1 VANELILV
9 VEDHDKNRKLVRDV
23 LTFKGYEIIEAET
36 GEEGVRLAQERHP
49 SLVLMDI
56 RLPGIDGIEALRQ
69 LRAEQATRGIPI
81 MAMTASVMTAD
92 RQKITDAGF
101 DAFQSNPLKVSDF
114 VAAVEAPRPSGKM
127 RSGATP
133 SSRALF
139 ADLEEFATT
148 TVGTARWSPMP
159 RSPRGTVTCSR
170 WRACVGWCLSGG
182 SRPWMLS
189 WICCVWPFSRST
201 R

>member
-1 VANELILV
+1 MPVPPSGSHSRCAVANELILV
-9 VEDHDKNRKLVRDV
+9 VEDNDKNRKLVRDV

-69 LRAEQATRGIPI
+69 LRAEEATREIPI

-101 DAFQSNPLKVSDF
+101 DAFQSKPLKVSDF
-114 VAAVEAPRPSGKM
+114 VAAVER
-127 RSGATP
+127 
-133 SSRALF
+133 LL
-139 ADLEEFATT
+139 DH
-148 TVGTARWSPMP
+148 
-159 RSPRGTVTCSR
+159 
-170 WRACVGWCLSGG
+170 
-182 SRPWMLS
+182 PWK
-189 WICCVWPFSRST
+189 
-201 R
+201 

>member
-1 VANELILV
+1 MANELILV
-9 VEDHDKNRKLVRDV
+9 VEDNDKNRKLVRDV

-69 LRAEQATRGIPI
+69 LRAEAATREIPI

-101 DAFQSNPLKVSDF
+101 DAFQSKPLKVSDF
-114 VAAVEAPRPSGKM
+114 VAAVERILEYWKM
-127 RSGATP
+127 RSGA
-133 SSRALF
+133 
-139 ADLEEFATT
+139 
-148 TVGTARWSPMP
+148 SPL
-159 RSPRGTVTCSR
+159 R
-170 WRACVGWCLSGG
+170 
-182 SRPWMLS
+182 RP
-189 WICCVWPFSRST
+189 
-201 R
+201 